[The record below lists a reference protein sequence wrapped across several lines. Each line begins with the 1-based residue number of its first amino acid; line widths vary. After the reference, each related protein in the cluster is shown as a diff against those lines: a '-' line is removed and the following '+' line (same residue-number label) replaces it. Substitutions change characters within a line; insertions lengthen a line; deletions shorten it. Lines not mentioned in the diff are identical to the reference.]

1 MDRFTEDL
9 SDENSLSRTTNCSTY
24 FHALHEMIFQ
34 TNPSGNVS
42 FNYPTEE
49 LAPAK
54 LAFSYVVHDDPSLFE
69 ILLHLTFRPYNSYC
83 IYVDYK
89 ATEEFKTAIQN
100 LVKCY
105 HSHFPHTTIF
115 LYPQPAEIF
124 WGDYSLLNA
133 DLRCLESLYERNRF
147 VNTKL

>member
-89 ATEEFKTAIQN
+89 AT
-100 LVKCY
+100 
-105 HSHFPHTTIF
+105 
-115 LYPQPAEIF
+115 
-124 WGDYSLLNA
+124 
-133 DLRCLESLYERNRF
+133 
-147 VNTKL
+147 